1 MNTDAEIW
9 AVIARTLEGSNEPD
23 DQAVVE
29 KWRSLDPANERAYQE
44 AKFLWNRSEAE
55 AREDLKSFRFSADD
69 WQKVA
74 NRIQIAEK
82 KRPAKGKLTHHRH
95 PVKRM
100 QRVTTLVC
108 KSAATILIAATS
120 AYLAFQYSFAEKTAE
135 MEFTY
140 HEIRTAPGEKASIRL
155 MDGSEASI
163 NADSG
168 LSVPNLFHEKR
179 REVMLDGHAFFEVSP
194 DSARPFLI
202 HTRDAIIQVLGTSI
216 GVRSYSDEEHTA
228 VAVRN
233 GAAQVR
239 QIAKPENSVVIPA
252 GYIGRISPENE
263 SIFVEWAEE
272 PEDYFGW
279 LEGRLIFKQRSLSYV
294 FRQLERWYN
303 IKIEDSELYP
313 EILKKEFTA
322 DLKPSRLTEV
332 MDLIRFTMGVEYTM
346 EGDQV
351 FLTLAEAY

>member
-9 AVIARTLEGSNEPD
+9 AVSARTLEDSNEPD

-29 KWRSLDPANERAYQE
+29 KWRSLDPANERAYLE
-44 AKFLWNRSEAE
+44 AKFLWNWSEAE
-55 AREDLKSFRFSADD
+55 AREDLKSFRFSAED
-69 WQKVA
+69 WKKVA

-82 KRPAKGKLTHHRH
+82 KRSAKGKLTYHRH

-100 QRVTTLVC
+100 QHVITLVS
-108 KSAATILIAATS
+108 KSAAIFLIAATS
-120 AYLAFQYSFAEKTAE
+120 FYLAFHYTFAEKTGE
-135 MEFTY
+135 MEFAY

-155 MDGSEASI
+155 MDGREASI

-168 LSVPNLFHEKR
+168 LSVPNLFHEER

-194 DSARPFLI
+194 ESARPFLI
-202 HTRDAIIQVLGTSI
+202 HTRAAIIQVLGTSI
-216 GVRSYSDEEHTA
+216 DVRSYPDEEHTA

-233 GAAQVR
+233 GTAQIS
-239 QIAKPENSVVIPA
+239 QIAKPENSVVIQA

-294 FRQLERWYN
+294 FRQMERWYN
-303 IKIEDSELYP
+303 TKIEDSELYP
-313 EILKKEFTA
+313 DILNKEFTA

-332 MDLIRFTMGVEYTM
+332 MDLIRFTRSEERR
-346 EGDQV
+346 EGKECG
-351 FLTLAEAY
+351 FRRSAYQK